1 LGTIRNS
8 FDQVPGNLYMITGLR
23 ILCLFALTAIL
34 AACTHSPSS
43 SLGKLPRTPQG
54 SIEQLL
60 QQASASPKE
69 EAFGL
74 LLAAADLAYQ
84 QNDNGQAT
92 HILEQLP
99 LDSLLPAQ
107 QVFASTL
114 KAELAMARK
123 KPKSALKALNHP
135 SFARLSELPIEQQL
149 RSQLVRAKA
158 LSAAGQPL
166 EAARERVFI
175 APLLSE
181 PARGDNHETIWTLV
195 SSLPIEQLQDTADA
209 DLNGWLALARAAK
222 TSSSIEQQQAA
233 IDAWIE
239 QNPQHPAAK
248 QLPQALSQLKQ
259 LASQPLSKIALLLPQ
274 EGPLAS
280 VAQALRD
287 GFMAS
292 YYQAQQNGQNPPTIE
307 LYDSSKLSSLDD
319 FYRQAQASGVQLVV
333 GPLEKSLVKQLND
346 RDQLPITTLAL
357 NYSDNDKTGPVQ
369 LFQFGLSAE
378 DEARSVARRAWDDG
392 MRRAV
397 ALVPRGEW
405 GDRVL
410 DAFRQSWLADGGT
423 LIAAEHVDQPVQLAQ
438 QIADLFQLRQ
448 SEARAKRLQKTLG
461 GNISALPARRQD
473 VDFIFL
479 AATPQQAQQIK
490 PTLTFQYA
498 GDVPVYATS
507 HLYSGNTGQ
516 TLPADLDGIRFCE
529 TPWLLDSNSPLH
541 QQVVAQWPQA
551 GGSLGRLYAM
561 GIDAYTLA
569 PRLNQLKALPGTQID
584 GLTGQLSLND
594 TQRIERLLPWAEFQN
609 GQVQRLP

>member
-1 LGTIRNS
+1 
-8 FDQVPGNLYMITGLR
+8 MIAGLR
-23 ILCLFALTAIL
+23 TLCFLGLTALL
-34 AACTHSPSS
+34 AACTSTPSS
-43 SLGKLPRTPQG
+43 NLGELPRPQG
-54 SIEQLL
+54 SIEELL
-60 QQASASPKE
+60 QQASVSPQEQAS
-69 EAFGL
+69 GL
-74 LLAAADLAYQ
+74 LLAAADSAHQ
-84 QNDNGQAT
+84 QNDDGQAAR
-92 HILEQLP
+92 ILQQVP
-99 LDSLLPAQ
+99 LDGLKPAQ
-107 QVFASTL
+107 QIFASTL
-114 KAELAMARK
+114 KAELAMARN
-123 KPKSALKALNHP
+123 KPKSALKALSHP
-135 SFARLSELPIEQQL
+135 SFARLSELPVEQQL

-158 LSAAGQPL
+158 LEANGQTL

-175 APLLSE
+175 APLLSDS
-181 PARGDNHETIWTLV
+181 AASKNHEAIWALVATL
-195 SSLPIEQLQDTADA
+195 PTEQLQASADA
-209 DLNGWLALARAAK
+209 DLTGWLELARAAK
-222 TSSSIEQQQAA
+222 SAGSPEQQQAA
-233 IDAWIE
+233 IDAWTK

-248 QLPQALSQLKQ
+248 QLPQALDKLKQ
-259 LASQPLSKIALLLPQ
+259 LASQPLTKIALLLPQ

-307 LYDSSKLSSLDD
+307 LYDSSKLTSLDD
-319 FYRQAQASGVQLVV
+319 FYRQAQAAGVQLVV
-333 GPLEKSLVKQLND
+333 GPLEKPLVKQLNE
-346 RDQLPITTLAL
+346 RTQFPITPLAL
-357 NYSDNDKTGPVQ
+357 NYSDNGKPGPAE

-448 SEARAKRLQKTLG
+448 SEARAKRLQNTLG
-461 GNISALPARRQD
+461 TNITALPARRQD

-490 PTLTFQYA
+490 PTLAFQYA

-507 HLYSGNTGQ
+507 HLYSGNSAQ
-516 TLPADLDGIRFCE
+516 AQPADLNGIRFCE
-529 TPWLLDSNSPLH
+529 TPWLLDSNDPLH

-561 GIDAYTLA
+561 GIDAYNLA
-569 PRLNQLKALPGTQID
+569 PRLSQLKSLPDSRID
-584 GLTGQLSLND
+584 GLTGQLSLNS
-594 TQRIERLLPWAEFQN
+594 TQRIERLLPWAEFQA

>member
-1 LGTIRNS
+1 
-8 FDQVPGNLYMITGLR
+8 MIAGLR
-23 ILCLFALTAIL
+23 TLCFLGLTALL
-34 AACTHSPSS
+34 AACTSTPSS
-43 SLGKLPRTPQG
+43 NLGELPRPQG
-54 SIEQLL
+54 SIEELL
-60 QQASASPKE
+60 QQASVSPQEQAS
-69 EAFGL
+69 GL
-74 LLAAADLAYQ
+74 LLAAADSAHQ
-84 QNDNGQAT
+84 QNDDGQAAR
-92 HILEQLP
+92 ILQQVP
-99 LDSLLPAQ
+99 LDGLKPAQ
-107 QVFASTL
+107 QIFASTL
-114 KAELAMARK
+114 KAELAMARN
-123 KPKSALKALNHP
+123 KPKSALKALSHP
-135 SFARLSELPIEQQL
+135 SFARLSELPVEQQL

-158 LSAAGQPL
+158 LEANGQTL

-175 APLLSE
+175 APLLSDS
-181 PARGDNHETIWTLV
+181 AASKNHEAIWALVATL
-195 SSLPIEQLQDTADA
+195 PTEQLQASADA
-209 DLNGWLALARAAK
+209 DLTGWLELARAAK
-222 TSSSIEQQQAA
+222 SAGSPEQQQAA
-233 IDAWIE
+233 IDAWTK

-248 QLPQALSQLKQ
+248 QLPQALDKLKQ
-259 LASQPLSKIALLLPQ
+259 LASQPLTKIALLLPQ

-307 LYDSSKLSSLDD
+307 LYDSSKLTSLDD
-319 FYRQAQASGVQLVV
+319 FYRQAQAAGVQLVV
-333 GPLEKSLVKQLND
+333 GPLEKPLVKQLNE
-346 RDQLPITTLAL
+346 RTQLPITTLAL
-357 NYSDNDKTGPVQ
+357 NYSDNGKPGPAE

-448 SEARAKRLQKTLG
+448 SEARAKRLQNTLG
-461 GNISALPARRQD
+461 TNITALPARRQD

-490 PTLTFQYA
+490 PTLAFQYA

-507 HLYSGNTGQ
+507 HLYSGNSGQ
-516 TLPADLDGIRFCE
+516 AQPADLNGIRFCE
-529 TPWLLDSNSPLH
+529 TPWLLDSSSPLH

-561 GIDAYTLA
+561 GMDAYNLA
-569 PRLNQLKALPGTQID
+569 PRLSQLKSLPDSRID
-584 GLTGQLSLND
+584 GLTGQLSLNS
-594 TQRIERLLPWAEFQN
+594 TQRIERLLPWAEFQA